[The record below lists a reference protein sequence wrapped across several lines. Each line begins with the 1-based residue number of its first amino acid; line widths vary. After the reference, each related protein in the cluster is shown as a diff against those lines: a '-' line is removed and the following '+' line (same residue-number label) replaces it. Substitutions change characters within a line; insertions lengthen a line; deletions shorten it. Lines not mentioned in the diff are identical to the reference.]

1 MSRASK
7 GEGRSRRL
15 AWLTIRSC
23 MPRPLTS
30 SPRVA
35 FPPAQAPADAIAPP
49 SHALGEGHGDDLESN
64 HGRPL
69 LPLTG
74 KAALQGLPRPP
85 SLSKLRPVSPR
96 LRPAP
101 TPKGGA
107 AGGARLIPGGG
118 GASVHSASDFV
129 KARARGEAR

>member
-1 MSRASK
+1 MACVAATTPVDVRA
-7 GEGRSRRL
+7 L
-15 AWLTIRSC
+15 PFPHLWH
-23 MPRPLTS
+23 
-30 SPRVA
+30 
-35 FPPAQAPADAIAPP
+35 FPPQVPSGALASPLHAP
-49 SHALGEGHGDDLESN
+49 HNTLGEGHVEDPESN